1 MAKDQDSESARVA
14 VENSSFLTKDVVLWV
29 SADQIELVTSFNEI
43 QPSDL
48 FGESDFPSV
57 DPLKVLYEEE
67 GLKVV
72 ALGKRPKD
80 WRMFY
85 DNSSARRKD
94 QPVTEG
100 FFKYC
105 PAAIRLASEVSRLG
119 NDKHN
124 PGQPLHHARNKSG
137 DHLDCA
143 GRHLLDADSVDGDAG
158 IIEAVN
164 AFWRLGMY
172 IQEKCE
178 REYGWPKAPNAKGE
192 AK

>member
-1 MAKDQDSESARVA
+1 MRIRV
-14 VENSSFLTKDVVLWV
+14 EGDLELDFWKN
-29 SADQIELVTSFNEI
+29 ADQFELV
-43 QPSDL
+43 
-48 FGESDFPSV
+48 V
-57 DPLKVLYEEE
+57 AEEE
-67 GLKVV
+67 EAFDDTQIALDFEVGEDESGWENCGQATTGRPAMPPPAPAAPV
-72 ALGKRPKD
+72 AGSRRKD
-80 WRMFY
+80 WRMVY

-105 PAAIRLASEVSRLG
+105 PAAIRLASEISRLG

-124 PGQPLHHARNKSG
+124 PGEPLHHARDKSG
-137 DHLDCA
+137 DHLDCV
-143 GRHLLDADSVDGDAG
+143 GRHLLDADSVDGDSG

-178 REYGWPKAPNAKGE
+178 REYGWPKAPNARGE